1 MKSLFKRVSDFL
13 NELKEENNNESILL
27 VTHGR
32 IIRAINWYFK
42 GIDNQ
47 TFKCK
52 NCKIYEYEL

>member
-1 MKSLFKRVSDFL
+1 MKSVFKRVSDFL
-13 NELKEENNNESILL
+13 NELKEEYNNESILL

-52 NCKIYEYEL
+52 NCKIYGYEL